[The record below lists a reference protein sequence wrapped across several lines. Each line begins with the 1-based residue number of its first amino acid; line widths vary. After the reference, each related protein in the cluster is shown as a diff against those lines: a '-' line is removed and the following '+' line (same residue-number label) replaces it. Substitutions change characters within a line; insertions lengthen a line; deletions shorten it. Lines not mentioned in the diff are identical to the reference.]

1 MIFLRNLHQHTV
13 TSVSKKP
20 FHQQQTNYRTAKNY
34 SNTHID
40 DDQWSK
46 LTFVME
52 PLQQL
57 TREQRRQ
64 NYIWLAW
71 SQQVYGHELSI
82 YTHQIS
88 NPRMPRGAPV

>member
-46 LTFVME
+46 LTFVYGTITTTYKGTKKAKLYMVGME
-52 PLQQL
+52 P
-57 TREQRRQ
+57 TS
-64 NYIWLAW
+64 IW
-71 SQQVYGHELSI
+71 S
-82 YTHQIS
+82 
-88 NPRMPRGAPV
+88 